1 MKRTSPKV
9 YTHKPET
16 NVPAARRAWINFAE
30 RGPIVAMT
38 LTDGQ
43 WVCDRG
49 NGPTETLP
57 YDMTRTKIAA
67 ERLRERQRINQAIV
81 DEMQIAPLS

>member
-1 MKRTSPKV
+1 MKRTSQKI
-9 YTHKPET
+9 YIRKPGT

-30 RGPIVAMT
+30 RGPIFAMT

-49 NGPTETLP
+49 TGPTETLP

-67 ERLRERQRINQAIV
+67 ERLLERQRVNQAIV
-81 DEMQIAPLS
+81 DEMHVAPIS